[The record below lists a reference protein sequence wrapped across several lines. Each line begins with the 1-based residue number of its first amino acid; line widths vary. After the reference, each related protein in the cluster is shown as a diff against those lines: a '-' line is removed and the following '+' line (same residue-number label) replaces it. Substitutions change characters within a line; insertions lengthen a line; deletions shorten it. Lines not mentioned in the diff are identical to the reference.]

1 MGTSRTAIKAPPQ
14 SLEALDTW
22 GDLDKLPWSLDDAV
36 WTTAGVYA
44 LSLSEIANSGQM
56 VTLVRK
62 KIITLDGSAIGSE
75 SAVFASVLEASARG
89 AALSGAT
96 VDFIRL
102 HPVYASLS
110 VTGASGEAVAALRVR
125 DNLLAGEAESG
136 GGVAALRIRTAPLS
150 GAVRCEDEAFVYRAR
165 LLDMTGR
172 AEGRQSEIFLRVTPL
187 LVTEPAESGEEL
199 RPFRVRMSSLSVT
212 GASGEA
218 MTAFRVRCGE
228 PDPADAAG
236 SGQIRPEYKGWG
248 WRRLPDSNTEWR
260 GIVEWQ

>member
-102 HPVYASLS
+102 RPVYA
-110 VTGASGEAVAALRVR
+110 
-125 DNLLAGEAESG
+125 
-136 GGVAALRIRTAPLS
+136 
-150 GAVRCEDEAFVYRAR
+150 
-165 LLDMTGR
+165 
-172 AEGRQSEIFLRVTPL
+172 
-187 LVTEPAESGEEL
+187 
-199 RPFRVRMSSLSVT
+199 SLSVT